1 MISASK
7 ESEVTAP
14 DDEWPIHPDN
24 EWPVRPDPEAEKAG
38 PTLPGI
44 YVPPDETAQAD
55 NATEQPKRQRDW
67 KHTIKVYSVF
77 AGIATLVFGFVYIT
91 DMFQGDEVGV
101 IVTYLF
107 LLAVGLLYIFI
118 EEDHY
123 VSPAYRMKLG
133 EAKPRRALISDDQQ
147 PIIDMSTHEDR
158 RDADDGS
165 WPILQRNEPKPKFE
179 LYEPDKQ
186 SEQYDQYWPHS
197 PLSEKSTV
205 YEKVRRISWITG
217 ICLLWPLLISVLIRF
232 ANPDEQGLPE
242 VQLIGAIACGF
253 FFTIAY
259 SEQLFVGGDH

>member
-1 MISASK
+1 
-7 ESEVTAP
+7 VTAP

-24 EWPVRPDPEAEKAG
+24 EWPVRPDPEAEKAR
-38 PTLPGI
+38 PTLPRI

-55 NATEQPKRQRDW
+55 NATEQPKTERDW
-67 KHTIKVYSVF
+67 KQTIKVYSVF

-91 DMFQGDEVGV
+91 DMFAGDEVGV
-101 IVTYLF
+101 IVTYMF
-107 LLAVGLLYIFI
+107 LLAMGLLYTFI

-123 VSPAYRMKLG
+123 VSPAYWKKLG

-165 WPILQRNEPKPKFE
+165 WPVLQRNEPKPKFE

-186 SEQYDQYWPHS
+186 SEQYWPHS
-197 PLSEKSTV
+197 PLSEESTV
-205 YEKVRRISWITG
+205 YEKVRRVSWITG

-242 VQLIGAIACGF
+242 VQLIGAITCGF

>member
-1 MISASK
+1 M
-7 ESEVTAP
+7 TAP

-24 EWPVRPDPEAEKAG
+24 EWPVRPDPEAEKA
-38 PTLPGI
+38 L
-44 YVPPDETAQAD
+44 YVPPDEAD
-55 NATEQPKRQRDW
+55 NPAEQPKTQRDW

-91 DMFQGDEVGV
+91 DMFAGDEVGV
-101 IVTYLF
+101 IVSYLF
-107 LLAVGLLYIFI
+107 TLAIGLLYIFI
-118 EEDHY
+118 EDEHY
-123 VSPAYRMKLG
+123 ASPVYREKLR

-147 PIIDMSTHEDR
+147 PIIDMSTHEDG

-186 SEQYDQYWPHS
+186 SEQYWPHS
-197 PLSEKSTV
+197 PLSEESTV
-205 YEKVRRISWITG
+205 YEKVRRVSWITG

-259 SEQLFVGGDH
+259 SEQLFIGGDH

>member
-1 MISASK
+1 
-7 ESEVTAP
+7 VTAP

-24 EWPVRPDPEAEKAG
+24 EWPVRPDPEAEKAR
-38 PTLPGI
+38 PTLPRI

-55 NATEQPKRQRDW
+55 NATEQPKTERDW
-67 KHTIKVYSVF
+67 KQTIKVYSVF

-91 DMFQGDEVGV
+91 DMFAGDEVGV
-101 IVTYLF
+101 IVTYMF
-107 LLAVGLLYIFI
+107 LLAMGLLYTFI

-123 VSPAYRMKLG
+123 VSPAYWKKLG

-147 PIIDMSTHEDR
+147 PIIDMSTHEDG

-186 SEQYDQYWPHS
+186 SEQYWPHS
-197 PLSEKSTV
+197 PLSEESTV
-205 YEKVRRISWITG
+205 YEKVRRVSWITG

-242 VQLIGAIACGF
+242 VQLIGAIVCGF

-259 SEQLFVGGDH
+259 SEQLFIGGDH